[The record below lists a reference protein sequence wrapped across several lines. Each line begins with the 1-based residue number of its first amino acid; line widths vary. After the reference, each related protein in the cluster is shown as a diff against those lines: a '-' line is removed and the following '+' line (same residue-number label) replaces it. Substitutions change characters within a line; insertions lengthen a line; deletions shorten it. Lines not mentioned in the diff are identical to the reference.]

1 MTQQNAA
8 ATDVPALTFVQ
19 APDGPT
25 TFNVLLYGAAK
36 SGKSTAAATA
46 PGPIM
51 WVSAEGAG
59 ALGYARKMARSRG
72 TTIHEVSVKRGVDT
86 RALLRMVIE
95 HVRSGASPVVRTVVV
110 DTLAKVR
117 AALIR
122 EIVVAGA
129 KNSIQ
134 QFGEVATILK
144 EFVEIM
150 RDEPVNLV
158 LIAHQD
164 VADADGDRIVRPL
177 IGGALTEFIP
187 GEVDVIAYTHA
198 YKDEESGERQYVGQL
213 VEGRGRIAGD
223 RSGGLGTVRP
233 LDLTEWLNTYRAALA
248 PDDSDLPWSNEPSL
262 TGTNTDTA
270 TTEQSSA
277 DALADA
283 QPAAPSHDTAT
294 RDLAELLRVEDD
306 WQGLRVEADKLMRVR
321 KINPQRRLKE
331 LTVRGNT
338 DVGLV
343 ELIAEVSRAIEH
355 GKTVNVS

>member
-1 MTQQNAA
+1 MPQQNPIT
-8 ATDVPALTFVQ
+8 TDVPTLTFVQ
-19 APDGPT
+19 APDGPE

-59 ALGYARKMARSRG
+59 ALGYARKMAHSRG

-95 HVRSGASPVVRTVVV
+95 HVRSGAQPVVRTVVV

-150 RDEPVNLV
+150 RDEPINLI

-198 YKDEESGERQYVGQL
+198 FKDEESGERQYVGQL

-223 RSGGLGTVRP
+223 RSGGLGAVRP
-233 LDLTEWLNTYRAALA
+233 LDLTEWLHTYRAALA
-248 PDDSDLPWSNEPSL
+248 PDESDTPWSADFEPSVETL
-262 TGTNTDTA
+262 PTVATEQPEALAPTADTA
-270 TTEQSSA
+270 AT
-277 DALADA
+277 
-283 QPAAPSHDTAT
+283 AA

-306 WQGLRVEADKLMRVR
+306 RQDFRKEADRLMRLR
-321 KINPQRRLKE
+321 KCDPTRRLRE
-331 LTVRGNT
+331 IQMAERTET
-338 DVGLV
+338 GLV
-343 ELIAEVSRAIEH
+343 DLIEKVQRTIDYEASQANTGAI
-355 GKTVNVS
+355 T